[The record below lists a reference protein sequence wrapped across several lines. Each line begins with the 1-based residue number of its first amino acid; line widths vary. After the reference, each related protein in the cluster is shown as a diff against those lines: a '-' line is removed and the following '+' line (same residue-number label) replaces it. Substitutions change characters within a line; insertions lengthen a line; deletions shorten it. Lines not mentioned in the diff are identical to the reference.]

1 MQVRISTPEKAMDLS
16 IIIVNWNS
24 HQYLRKCIASIVSE
38 TRELQYEIIV
48 IDAGSFDGCD
58 RMLRETYPQVRFI
71 QSNENIGFA
80 KANNVAFHASKGKC
94 VLFLNP
100 DTELV
105 GPAIN
110 ILYDQLQRI
119 PNAGAVGCK
128 LLNSDGTV
136 QTNCIQSI
144 PTILNQILDSEFLRT
159 RWPKS
164 ALWGMSPLY
173 ESDGEPKVV
182 NAIAGACVIL
192 QREIFEQVGLF
203 SEDYFMYAEDIDLCH
218 KIKRAGRQNYYVP
231 EATMIHHGG
240 GSSQTA
246 ASNFSVVMM
255 RESIWRFL
263 RKTRGRVYGL
273 GYRASMLVSSFVR
286 LTFLLALFPVQRVCR
301 RHPSWSRSFRKWQA
315 ILRWSLNREEWVKQ
329 YQ

>member
-1 MQVRISTPEKAMDLS
+1 MDLS

-38 TRELQYEIIV
+38 THALQYELIV
-48 IDAGSFDGCD
+48 IDGGSFDGCD

-71 QSNENIGFA
+71 QSIENIGFA
-80 KANNVAFHASKGKC
+80 RANNVAFHVSKGGC

-100 DTELV
+100 DTELM

-110 ILYDQLQRI
+110 IMYDQLQRI
-119 PNAGAVGCK
+119 PDVGAVGCK

-136 QTNCIQSI
+136 QTSCIQSM
-144 PTILNQILDSEFLRT
+144 PTILNQILDSDFLRA

-164 ALWGMSPLY
+164 ALWGTSPLY
-173 ESDGEPKVV
+173 AGDGGPKVV
-182 NAIAGACVIL
+182 NAIAGACVMMR
-192 QREIFEQVGLF
+192 REIFEQVGLF

-218 KIKRAGRQNYYVP
+218 KIKRTGCQNYYVP

-246 ASNFSVVMM
+246 ASDFSVVMM

-263 RKTRGRVYGL
+263 RKTRGRIYGL

-286 LTFLLALFPVQRVCR
+286 LALLVALFPIHGAR
-301 RHPSWSRSFRKWQA
+301 RHHPSWNHSFQKWRA
-315 ILRWSLNREEWVKQ
+315 ILRWSLKREEWVKQ
-329 YQ
+329 Y